1 MFVTRK
7 FQVKPLGKLLAN
19 GGGEVVDHGPGGR
32 EKERHVKHSLDISG
46 GLIHG
51 REGGRSI
58 FSSFSF
64 AGQTPSMWRRLGHGT
79 VAREFSVTT
88 HTTTHLLLQQKPR
101 NHEVNNEMGI

>member
-1 MFVTRK
+1 MSVTRK

-19 GGGEVVDHGPGGR
+19 GGGGEVVDHGPGGR
-32 EKERHVKHSLDISG
+32 EKERHVKPSLDISCV
-46 GLIHG
+46 LIHG
-51 REGGRSI
+51 RGGGSI

-64 AGQTPSMWRRLGHGT
+64 AGQTPSMWRRLGHGA
-79 VAREFSVTT
+79 VAREFLVTT